1 MSRLV
6 WRCRLLWKGL
16 GEEVRWEMA
25 LFYDFPVVYASG
37 LGFSMRLLSK
47 NNGCKY
53 EI

>member
-1 MSRLV
+1 MICSDYGV
-6 WRCRLLWKGL
+6 G
-16 GEEVRWEMA
+16 MP